1 MNLLGVD
8 IPPLKGAVQLHFLM
22 TKKRSLEMMECIVDS
37 EVVKA
42 VQQRTDT
49 VKIAR
54 TANVEEIE
62 AAVEQ
67 RTVIEKIVADMLTVV
82 AMRR

>member
-42 VQQRTDT
+42 VQQRTDK

>member
-1 MNLLGVD
+1 
-8 IPPLKGAVQLHFLM
+8 
-22 TKKRSLEMMECIVDS
+22 MMECIVDS